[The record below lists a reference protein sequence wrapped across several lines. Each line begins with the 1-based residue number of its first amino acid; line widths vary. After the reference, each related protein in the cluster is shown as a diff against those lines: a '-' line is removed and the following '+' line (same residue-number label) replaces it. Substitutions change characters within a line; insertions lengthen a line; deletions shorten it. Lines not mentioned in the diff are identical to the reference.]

1 MGIAFFSI
9 FGLSCGKSINLCSC
23 FLFCPV
29 GGVWGD
35 TGDIDVKL
43 FVADGDDDI
52 DAILLVWVRGW
63 ELLLLEAVK
72 VVIFGFVVDGVGQVV
87 VS

>member
-1 MGIAFFSI
+1 M
-9 FGLSCGKSINLCSC
+9 
-23 FLFCPV
+23 

-63 ELLLLEAVK
+63 ELLPLKAVK
-72 VVIFGFVVDGVGQVV
+72 VVVFGFVVDGVCKMV